1 MRYLM
6 ENWRFYLKEQEL
18 SVPDLEVSDEEEIKN
33 LSKKVLDKFQDVLDI
48 GGDGFSDYEMIGHE
62 MNEWLEKNKTDSDL
76 DKKTRSMIIK
86 GKFVMDEIAGE
97 AWLRKWGEVGLDGMQ
112 EILDDKGHTRGME
125 YYNAFVQW
133 VGS

>member
-1 MRYLM
+1 M
-6 ENWRFYLKEQEL
+6 ENWRFFLKEQEL
-18 SVPDLEVSDEEEIKN
+18 SAPGLEVSDEEEIKN

-62 MNEWLEKNKTDSDL
+62 MNQWLEKNKTDSDL

-86 GKFVMDEIAGE
+86 GKFVMDEIAADAYSKQWME
-97 AWLRKWGEVGLDGMQ
+97 QDLDGMQ
-112 EILDDKGHTRGME
+112 EILDDLGHTRGME

>member
-62 MNEWLEKNKTDSDL
+62 MNQWLEKNKTDSDL

-97 AWLRKWGEVGLDGMQ
+97 AWLQKWEEVGLDGMQ
-112 EILDDKGHTRGME
+112 EILSDKGHTRGME

>member
-33 LSKKVLDKFQDVLDI
+33 LSKKVLDKFQDLLDI
-48 GGDGFSDYEMIGHE
+48 GGDGFSDYEMTGHE
-62 MNEWLEKNKTDSDL
+62 MNQWLEKNKTDSDL

-97 AWLRKWGEVGLDGMQ
+97 AWLQKWEEVGLDGMQ
-112 EILDDKGHTRGME
+112 EILGDKGHTRGME